1 MKYNLE
7 FVDRNKNPVILTKEE
22 RDAVLEKKINQA
34 MELIGFRR
42 KVTAR

>member
-7 FVDRNKNPVILTKEE
+7 FVDRNKNPVTLTKEE
-22 RDAVLEKKINQA
+22 QEAILEKKIDRA

-42 KVTAR
+42 KITAR

>member
-7 FVDRNKNPVILTKEE
+7 FVDRNKNPVTLTKEE
-22 RDAVLEKKINQA
+22 RDAVLEKKIDQA

-42 KVTAR
+42 RVATR

>member
-1 MKYNLE
+1 MKYRIE
-7 FVDRNKNPVILTKEE
+7 FVDRNKNPVTLTKEE
-22 RDAVLEKKINQA
+22 QEAILEKKINQA